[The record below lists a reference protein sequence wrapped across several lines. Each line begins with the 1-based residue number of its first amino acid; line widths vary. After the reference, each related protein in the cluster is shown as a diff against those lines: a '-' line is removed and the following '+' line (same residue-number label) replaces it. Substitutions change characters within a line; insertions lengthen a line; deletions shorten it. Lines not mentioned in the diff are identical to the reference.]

1 MSRSPGE
8 GPARR
13 SPRERTA
20 QIEAAAR
27 ALALD
32 AGLAAV
38 TLRAVA
44 KRVGVASGL
53 VARYAPSMDALVAST
68 FQGIVETEI
77 AEVRQLL
84 ASESSPAA
92 CVVALVDTLLD
103 QSRDDVTVIWVE
115 AWGIGRRNATLAPVV
130 RQQMDAWRDI
140 IQDIIER
147 GTACGEFRDVDAE
160 SVAWL
165 LLGMID
171 GLNAHALV
179 RWNELGA
186 RGAHIRNALEGM
198 LGTGA
203 TFG

>member
-77 AEVRQLL
+77 AEVQQFL
-84 ASESSPAA
+84 ASKPSPAA
-92 CVVALVDTLLD
+92 CLVALVDTLLD

-115 AWGIGRRNATLAPVV
+115 AWGIGRRNATLALVV

-147 GTACGEFRDVDAE
+147 GIACGEFRDVDAE

-179 RWNELGA
+179 RWNESGA
-186 RGAHIRNALEGM
+186 RGPHIRNALEGM

-203 TFG
+203 TFD

>member
-8 GPARR
+8 GSARR

-20 QIEAAAR
+20 QIEEAAR

-84 ASESSPAA
+84 ASKSPAA
-92 CVVALVDTLLD
+92 CLVALVDTLLD